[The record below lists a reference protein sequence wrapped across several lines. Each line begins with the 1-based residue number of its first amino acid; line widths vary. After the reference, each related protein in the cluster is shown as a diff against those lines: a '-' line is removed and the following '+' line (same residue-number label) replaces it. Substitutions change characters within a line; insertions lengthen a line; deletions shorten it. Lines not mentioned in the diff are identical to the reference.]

1 MIGPSDAVAA
11 ARNLQSHCT
20 SNVCNVAQAAALAA
34 VSGPLDA
41 VVEMRRNFDRRRR
54 TMHAL
59 LSGIDGLVCPEPEGA
74 FYAYPDASALLGRD
88 FGGAKPATTLELA
101 DLLLDRA
108 KVAVVPGEAF
118 GAGRRAPAVV
128 RAGRRRPGRGRGPD
142 GRVPRRRLMSDP
154 VVAPYGEWPSPVTAA
169 SLVQGAAGISEVIAD
184 PVRPWLLW
192 WAESRPDEGGRTA
205 VMRRDLRGS
214 QSQEVTPEGANVRTR
229 VHEYGGGAWW
239 PHDGAL
245 YYVDFADQRLRRLD
259 RPGADP
265 VLLTAEPPEPR
276 AWRYADGRV
285 TPDGRWCV
293 CVRERHD
300 TGGEPANELVAVVAD
315 GSQQVRAL
323 WSGSDF
329 VMTPRVSP
337 DGSMLA
343 WIAWDHPNMGWDATR
358 LHVHRFGDGELEAEI
373 LVLGQNSDRSLCEP
387 GWDLDAPARLLV
399 CSDHDDWWG
408 LYQVDL
414 ASGSLRPVVVG
425 EFDVAT
431 PPWVFGMQRWGGRP
445 RHAGSCSRTARWRR
459 IGGPGRGGCG
469 VRLRGERRRGAR
481 REPQVRPC
489 PCGRRRL
496 VDLVADRW
504 PRRPDGAPVLA
515 YAGAGYRHETE
526 VAALS
531 IDSDGHPERGTVR
544 PARDLGLDPGLLVEP
559 EAITF
564 PTGPGGAAVAHAL
577 YYPPANPA
585 CAGPLGERP
594 PLLVM
599 AHGGPTSAA
608 RRQLQLGIAYWTS
621 RGIAVVDVDYRGS
634 TGYGRRYRRAL
645 DGAWGVADVEDCVA
659 AAKFLADRGD
669 VDPERLMIRG
679 GSAGGFTVL
688 AALAFHDTFAAG
700 ASRYGIADLEA
711 LTADTHKFESRYL
724 DTLVGPYPEA
734 RDTYRA
740 RSPIHHL
747 DGFDEPMIVLQGDE
761 DEIVPPAQAEM
772 IVEALEAKGVLV
784 SYLLFEGEQHG
795 FRNADNIVK
804 ALEAEFA
811 FFGKILGFI
820 PADNLPELEITGL

>member
-1 MIGPSDAVAA
+1 M
-11 ARNLQSHCT
+11 
-20 SNVCNVAQAAALAA
+20 
-34 VSGPLDA
+34 
-41 VVEMRRNFDRRRR
+41 
-54 TMHAL
+54 
-59 LSGIDGLVCPEPEGA
+59 
-74 FYAYPDASALLGRD
+74 
-88 FGGAKPATTLELA
+88 
-101 DLLLDRA
+101 
-108 KVAVVPGEAF
+108 
-118 GAGRRAPAVV
+118 
-128 RAGRRRPGRGRGPD
+128 
-142 GRVPRRRLMSDP
+142 
-154 VVAPYGEWPSPVTAA
+154 
-169 SLVQGAAGISEVIAD
+169 IAD

-205 VMRRDLRGS
+205 VMRCDLGS
-214 QSQEVTPEGANVRTR
+214 NDTQEVTPEGANVRTR

-239 PHDGAL
+239 PHDGSL
-245 YYVDFADQRLRRLD
+245 YYVEFADQRLRRLD
-259 RPGADP
+259 APGEEP

-285 TPDGRWCV
+285 TPDGRWSV

-300 TGGEPANELVAVVAD
+300 TGGEPANELVAVAAD
-315 GSQQVRAL
+315 GSQQVETL
-323 WSGSDF
+323 WAGGDF
-329 VMTPRVSP
+329 VMTPRVSG

-343 WIAWDHPNMGWDATR
+343 WISWDHPNMGWDATR
-358 LHVHRFGDGELEAEI
+358 LHVHRLGDGELGEE
-373 LVLGQNSDRSLCEP
+373 LMVLGRQGDRSMCEP
-387 GWDLDAPARLLV
+387 GWDPGTAGSAPRLMV

-408 LYQVDL
+408 LYEVDL
-414 ASGSLRPVVVG
+414 GAGDLVPIVVG

-431 PPWVFGMQRWGGRP
+431 PPWVFGMQRWAAAGGTVAAA
-445 RHAGSCSRTARWRR
+445 AGMPSGDR
-459 IGGPGRGGCG
+459 IVVDGRS
-469 VRLRGERRRGAR
+469 AA
-481 REPQVRPC
+481 
-489 PCGRRRL
+489 
-496 VDLVADRW
+496 VADSSISSLTIGRDG
-504 PRRPDGAPVLA
+504 PDGAPVLA

-531 IDSDGHPERGTVR
+531 IDSGGHPERGAVR

-585 CAGPLGERP
+585 CAGPPGERP

-659 AAKFLADRGD
+659 AARFLADRGD

-688 AALAFHDTFAAG
+688 ASLAIHDVFAAG
-700 ASRYGIADLEA
+700 ASRYGVADLEA
-711 LTADTHKFESRYL
+711 LAVDTHKFESRYL
-724 DTLVGPYPEA
+724 DRLVGPYPEA

-740 RSPIHHL
+740 RSPINHL
-747 DGFDEPMIVLQGDE
+747 DGFDAPMIVLQGDE
-761 DEIVPPAQAEM
+761 DEIVPPAQSEM
-772 IVEALEAKGVLV
+772 IVEALEAKGVPV
-784 SYLLFEGEQHG
+784 AYLLFEGEQHG
-795 FRNADNIVK
+795 FRSADNIVA
-804 ALEAEFA
+804 ALEAELA
-811 FFGKILGFI
+811 FFGRILGFT
-820 PADNLPELEITGL
+820 PADDLPALTISGLR

>member
-1 MIGPSDAVAA
+1 M
-11 ARNLQSHCT
+11 
-20 SNVCNVAQAAALAA
+20 
-34 VSGPLDA
+34 
-41 VVEMRRNFDRRRR
+41 
-54 TMHAL
+54 
-59 LSGIDGLVCPEPEGA
+59 
-74 FYAYPDASALLGRD
+74 
-88 FGGAKPATTLELA
+88 
-101 DLLLDRA
+101 
-108 KVAVVPGEAF
+108 
-118 GAGRRAPAVV
+118 
-128 RAGRRRPGRGRGPD
+128 
-142 GRVPRRRLMSDP
+142 
-154 VVAPYGEWPSPVTAA
+154 TAA
-169 SLVQGAAGISEVIAD
+169 SLVHGAAGISEVIAD

-205 VMRRDLRGS
+205 VMRCDLGS
-214 QSQEVTPEGANVRTR
+214 NDTQEVTPEGANVRTR

-239 PHDGAL
+239 PHDGSL
-245 YYVDFADQRLRRLD
+245 YYVEFADQRLRRLD
-259 RPGADP
+259 APGDEP

-285 TPDGRWCV
+285 TPDGRWSV

-300 TGGEPANELVAVVAD
+300 TGGEPANELVAVAAD
-315 GSQQVRAL
+315 GSQQVETL
-323 WSGSDF
+323 WAGGDF
-329 VMTPRVSP
+329 VMTPRVSG

-343 WIAWDHPNMGWDATR
+343 WISWDHPNMGWDATR
-358 LHVHRFGDGELEAEI
+358 LHVHRLGDGELGEE
-373 LVLGQNSDRSLCEP
+373 LMVLGRQGDRSLCEP
-387 GWDLDAPARLLV
+387 GWDPGTAGSAPRLMV

-408 LYQVDL
+408 LYEADL
-414 ASGSLRPVVVG
+414 GAGDLMPVVVG

-431 PPWVFGMQRWGGRP
+431 PPWVFGMQRWAAADGTVAAAAGMPSGDQIVVDGRSV
-445 RHAGSCSRTARWRR
+445 A
-459 IGGPGRGGCG
+459 
-469 VRLRGERRRGAR
+469 
-481 REPQVRPC
+481 
-489 PCGRRRL
+489 
-496 VDLVADRW
+496 VADSSISSLTIGRDG
-504 PRRPDGAPVLA
+504 PDGAPVLA
-515 YAGAGYRHETE
+515 YAGAGYRYETE

-531 IDSDGHPERGTVR
+531 IDSGGHPERGAVR

-585 CAGPLGERP
+585 CAGPPGERP

-669 VDPERLMIRG
+669 ADPERLMIRG

-688 AALAFHDTFAAG
+688 ASLALHDVFAAG

-711 LTADTHKFESRYL
+711 LAADTHKFESRYL
-724 DTLVGPYPEA
+724 DRLVGPYPEA

-740 RSPIHHL
+740 RSPINHL
-747 DGFDEPMIVLQGDE
+747 DGFDAPMIVLQGDQ
-761 DEIVPPAQAEM
+761 DEIVPPAQSEM
-772 IVEALEAKGVLV
+772 IVEALEAKGVPV
-784 SYLLFEGEQHG
+784 AYLLFEGEQHG
-795 FRNADNIVK
+795 FRSADNIVA
-804 ALEAEFA
+804 ALEAELA
-811 FFGKILGFI
+811 FFGRILGFT
-820 PADNLPELEITGL
+820 PADNLPALAISGLR

>member
-1 MIGPSDAVAA
+1 M
-11 ARNLQSHCT
+11 
-20 SNVCNVAQAAALAA
+20 
-34 VSGPLDA
+34 
-41 VVEMRRNFDRRRR
+41 
-54 TMHAL
+54 
-59 LSGIDGLVCPEPEGA
+59 
-74 FYAYPDASALLGRD
+74 
-88 FGGAKPATTLELA
+88 
-101 DLLLDRA
+101 
-108 KVAVVPGEAF
+108 
-118 GAGRRAPAVV
+118 
-128 RAGRRRPGRGRGPD
+128 
-142 GRVPRRRLMSDP
+142 
-154 VVAPYGEWPSPVTAA
+154 
-169 SLVQGAAGISEVIAD
+169 IAD

-205 VMRRDLRGS
+205 VMRCDLGS
-214 QSQEVTPEGANVRTR
+214 NDTQEVTPEGANVRTR

-239 PHDGAL
+239 PHDGSL
-245 YYVDFADQRLRRLD
+245 YYVEFADQRLRRLD
-259 RPGADP
+259 APGEEP

-285 TPDGRWCV
+285 TPDGRWSV

-300 TGGEPANELVAVVAD
+300 TGGEPANELVAVAAD
-315 GSQQVRAL
+315 GSQQVETL
-323 WSGSDF
+323 WAGGDF
-329 VMTPRVSP
+329 VMTPRVSG

-343 WIAWDHPNMGWDATR
+343 WISWDHPNMGWDATR
-358 LHVHRFGDGELEAEI
+358 LHVHRLGDGELGEE
-373 LVLGQNSDRSLCEP
+373 LMVLGRQGDRSMCEP
-387 GWDLDAPARLLV
+387 GWDPGTAGSAPRLMV

-408 LYQVDL
+408 LYEVDL
-414 ASGSLRPVVVG
+414 GAGDLVPIVVG

-431 PPWVFGMQRWGGRP
+431 PPWVFGMQRWAAAGGTVAAA
-445 RHAGSCSRTARWRR
+445 AGMPSGDR
-459 IGGPGRGGCG
+459 IVVDGRS
-469 VRLRGERRRGAR
+469 VA
-481 REPQVRPC
+481 
-489 PCGRRRL
+489 
-496 VDLVADRW
+496 VADSSISSLTIGRDG
-504 PRRPDGAPVLA
+504 PDGAPVLA

-531 IDSDGHPERGTVR
+531 IDSGGHPERGAVR

-585 CAGPLGERP
+585 CAGPPGERP

-659 AAKFLADRGD
+659 AARFLADRGD

-688 AALAFHDTFAAG
+688 ASLAIHDVFAAG
-700 ASRYGIADLEA
+700 ASRYGVADLEA
-711 LTADTHKFESRYL
+711 LAVDTHKFESRYL
-724 DTLVGPYPEA
+724 DRLVGPYPEA

-740 RSPIHHL
+740 RSPINHL
-747 DGFDEPMIVLQGDE
+747 DGFDAPMIVLQGDE
-761 DEIVPPAQAEM
+761 DEIVPPAQSEM
-772 IVEALEAKGVLV
+772 IVEALEAKGVPV
-784 SYLLFEGEQHG
+784 AYLLFEGEQHG
-795 FRNADNIVK
+795 FRSADNIVA
-804 ALEAEFA
+804 ALEAELA
-811 FFGKILGFI
+811 FFGRILGFT
-820 PADNLPELEITGL
+820 PADDLPALTISGLR

>member
-1 MIGPSDAVAA
+1 M
-11 ARNLQSHCT
+11 
-20 SNVCNVAQAAALAA
+20 
-34 VSGPLDA
+34 
-41 VVEMRRNFDRRRR
+41 
-54 TMHAL
+54 
-59 LSGIDGLVCPEPEGA
+59 
-74 FYAYPDASALLGRD
+74 
-88 FGGAKPATTLELA
+88 
-101 DLLLDRA
+101 
-108 KVAVVPGEAF
+108 
-118 GAGRRAPAVV
+118 
-128 RAGRRRPGRGRGPD
+128 
-142 GRVPRRRLMSDP
+142 
-154 VVAPYGEWPSPVTAA
+154 TAA

-205 VMRRDLRGS
+205 VMRCDLGS
-214 QSQEVTPEGANVRTR
+214 NDTQEVTSEGANVRTR

-239 PHDGAL
+239 PHDGSL
-245 YYVDFADQRLRRLD
+245 YYVEFADQRLRRLD
-259 RPGADP
+259 APGDEP

-285 TPDGRWCV
+285 TPDGRWSV

-300 TGGEPANELVAVVAD
+300 TGGEPANELVAVAAD
-315 GSQQVRAL
+315 GSQQVETL
-323 WSGSDF
+323 WAGGDF
-329 VMTPRVSP
+329 VMTPRVSG

-343 WIAWDHPNMGWDATR
+343 WISWDHPNMGWDATR
-358 LHVHRFGDGELEAEI
+358 LHVHRLGDGELGEE
-373 LVLGQNSDRSLCEP
+373 LMVLGRQGDRSLCEP
-387 GWDLDAPARLLV
+387 GWDPGTAGSAPRLMV

-408 LYQVDL
+408 LYEADL
-414 ASGSLRPVVVG
+414 GAGDLMPVVVG

-431 PPWVFGMQRWGGRP
+431 PPWVFGMQRWAAADGTVAAAAGMPSGDQIVVDGRSV
-445 RHAGSCSRTARWRR
+445 A
-459 IGGPGRGGCG
+459 
-469 VRLRGERRRGAR
+469 
-481 REPQVRPC
+481 
-489 PCGRRRL
+489 
-496 VDLVADRW
+496 VADSSISSLTIGRDG
-504 PRRPDGAPVLA
+504 PDGAPVLA

-531 IDSDGHPERGTVR
+531 IDSGGRPERGAVR

-585 CAGPLGERP
+585 CAGPPGERP

-659 AAKFLADRGD
+659 AARFLADRGD
-669 VDPERLMIRG
+669 ADPERLMIRG

-688 AALAFHDTFAAG
+688 ASLALHDVFAAG
-700 ASRYGIADLEA
+700 ASRYGVADLEA
-711 LTADTHKFESRYL
+711 LAADTHKFESRYL
-724 DTLVGPYPEA
+724 DRLVGPYPEA

-740 RSPIHHL
+740 RSPINHL
-747 DGFDEPMIVLQGDE
+747 DGFDAPMIVLQGDQ
-761 DEIVPPAQAEM
+761 DEIVPPAQSEM
-772 IVEALEAKGVLV
+772 IVEALEAKGVPV
-784 SYLLFEGEQHG
+784 AYLLFEGEQHG
-795 FRNADNIVK
+795 FRSADNIVA
-804 ALEAEFA
+804 ALEAELA
-811 FFGKILGFI
+811 FFGRILGFT
-820 PADNLPELEITGL
+820 PADNLPALAISGLR

>member
-1 MIGPSDAVAA
+1 MS
-11 ARNLQSHCT
+11 ST
-20 SNVCNVAQAAALAA
+20 
-34 VSGPLDA
+34 
-41 VVEMRRNFDRRRR
+41 
-54 TMHAL
+54 
-59 LSGIDGLVCPEPEGA
+59 
-74 FYAYPDASALLGRD
+74 ASL
-88 FGGAKPATTLELA
+88 
-101 DLLLDRA
+101 
-108 KVAVVPGEAF
+108 
-118 GAGRRAPAVV
+118 
-128 RAGRRRPGRGRGPD
+128 
-142 GRVPRRRLMSDP
+142 
-154 VVAPYGEWPSPVTAA
+154 PYGEWPSPVTAA

-184 PVRPWLLW
+184 PVQPWLLW

-205 VMRRDLRGS
+205 VMRCDLRS
-214 QSQEVTPEGANVRTR
+214 NDTQEVTPEGANVRTR

-239 PHDGAL
+239 PHDGSL
-245 YYVDFADQRLRRLD
+245 YYVAFADQRLRRLD
-259 RPGADP
+259 APGDEP

-285 TPDGRWCV
+285 TPDGRWSV

-300 TGGEPANELVAVVAD
+300 TGGEPANELVAVAAD
-315 GSQQVRAL
+315 GSQQVETL
-323 WSGSDF
+323 WAGADF
-329 VMTPRVSP
+329 VMTPRASA

-343 WIAWDHPNMGWDATR
+343 WISWDHPNMGWDATR
-358 LHVHRFGDGELEAEI
+358 LHVHRLGDGELGEE
-373 LVLGQNSDRSLCEP
+373 LMVLGRQGDRSLCEP
-387 GWDLDAPARLLV
+387 GWDPGTAGSAPRLMV

-408 LYQVDL
+408 LYEVDL
-414 ASGSLRPVVVG
+414 GAGDLMPVVVG

-431 PPWVFGMQRWGGRP
+431 PPWVFGMQRWAAADG
-445 RHAGSCSRTARWRR
+445 
-459 IGGPGRGGCG
+459 
-469 VRLRGERRRGAR
+469 
-481 REPQVRPC
+481 
-489 PCGRRRL
+489 
-496 VDLVADRW
+496 LVATAAGMPSGDRIVVDG
-504 PRRPDGAPVLA
+504 RSVAVADSSISSLTIGRDGPDGAPVLA

-531 IDSDGHPERGTVR
+531 IDSGGHPERGTVR
-544 PARDLGLDPGLLVEP
+544 PARDLGLDLGLLVEP

-585 CAGPLGERP
+585 CAGPPGERP

-645 DGAWGVADVEDCVA
+645 DGAWGIADVEDCVA
-659 AAKFLADRGD
+659 AARFLADRGD
-669 VDPERLMIRG
+669 VDQERLMIRG

-711 LTADTHKFESRYL
+711 LAAGTHKFESRYL
-724 DTLVGPYPEA
+724 DRLVGPYPEA

-747 DGFDEPMIVLQGDE
+747 EGFDAPMIVLQGDE

-772 IVEALEAKGVLV
+772 IVEALEAKGVPV
-784 SYLLFEGEQHG
+784 AYLLFEGEQHG
-795 FRNADNIVK
+795 FRSADNIVA
-804 ALEAEFA
+804 ALEAELA
-811 FFGKILGFI
+811 FFGRILGFT
-820 PADNLPELEITGL
+820 PADDLPALTISGL

>member
-1 MIGPSDAVAA
+1 M
-11 ARNLQSHCT
+11 
-20 SNVCNVAQAAALAA
+20 
-34 VSGPLDA
+34 
-41 VVEMRRNFDRRRR
+41 
-54 TMHAL
+54 
-59 LSGIDGLVCPEPEGA
+59 
-74 FYAYPDASALLGRD
+74 
-88 FGGAKPATTLELA
+88 
-101 DLLLDRA
+101 
-108 KVAVVPGEAF
+108 
-118 GAGRRAPAVV
+118 
-128 RAGRRRPGRGRGPD
+128 
-142 GRVPRRRLMSDP
+142 
-154 VVAPYGEWPSPVTAA
+154 TAA
-169 SLVQGAAGISEVIAD
+169 SLVHGAAGISEVIAD

-205 VMRRDLRGS
+205 VMRCDLGS
-214 QSQEVTPEGANVRTR
+214 NDTQEVTPEGANVRTR

-239 PHDGAL
+239 PHDGSL
-245 YYVDFADQRLRRLD
+245 YYVEFADQRLRRLD
-259 RPGADP
+259 APGDEP

-285 TPDGRWCV
+285 TPDGRWSV

-300 TGGEPANELVAVVAD
+300 TGGEPANELVAVAAD
-315 GSQQVRAL
+315 GSQQVETL
-323 WSGSDF
+323 WAGGDF
-329 VMTPRVSP
+329 VMTPRVSG

-343 WIAWDHPNMGWDATR
+343 WISWDHPNMGWDATR
-358 LHVHRFGDGELEAEI
+358 LHVHRLGDGELGEE
-373 LVLGQNSDRSLCEP
+373 LMVLGRQGDRSLCEP
-387 GWDLDAPARLLV
+387 GWDPGTAGSAPRLMV

-408 LYQVDL
+408 LYEADL
-414 ASGSLRPVVVG
+414 GAGDLMPVVVG

-431 PPWVFGMQRWGGRP
+431 PPWVFGMQRWAAADGTVAAAAGMPSGDQIVVDGRSV
-445 RHAGSCSRTARWRR
+445 A
-459 IGGPGRGGCG
+459 
-469 VRLRGERRRGAR
+469 
-481 REPQVRPC
+481 
-489 PCGRRRL
+489 
-496 VDLVADRW
+496 VADSSISSLTIGRDG
-504 PRRPDGAPVLA
+504 PDGAPVLA

-531 IDSDGHPERGTVR
+531 IDSGGHPERGAVR

-585 CAGPLGERP
+585 CAGPPGERP

-669 VDPERLMIRG
+669 ADPERLMIRG

-688 AALAFHDTFAAG
+688 ASLALHDVFAAG

-711 LTADTHKFESRYL
+711 LAADTHKFESRYL
-724 DTLVGPYPEA
+724 DRLVGPYPEA

-740 RSPIHHL
+740 RSPINHL
-747 DGFDEPMIVLQGDE
+747 DGFDAPMIVLQGDQ
-761 DEIVPPAQAEM
+761 DEIVPPAQSEM
-772 IVEALEAKGVLV
+772 IVEALEAKGVPV
-784 SYLLFEGEQHG
+784 AYLLFEGEQHG
-795 FRNADNIVK
+795 FRSADNIVA
-804 ALEAEFA
+804 ALEAELA
-811 FFGKILGFI
+811 FFGRILGFT
-820 PADNLPELEITGL
+820 PADNLPALAISGLR